1 MIFFFQFRRVAI
13 YEWQSLWDS
22 AGGELM
28 RDFFTWRKVLGLVG
42 VLIVGGAGSSLSD
55 LIFKPL
61 ILDLSG
67 FFLSVATLGLASV
80 TDGMY
85 ADVAHIDFER
95 TGSALLSAFTGMQ
108 IGVAISLFSVVAFIS
123 MPRVAKRLEQWRA
136 QSLANSSS
144 FRTVLYCWLVA
155 MVLTVGFLTIS
166 NIRVLYTVQAASY
179 IEQLQRIVSPKL
191 TEDQRLEFRSR
202 VAQISKRSDYVAISE
217 DLKHIAEV
225 NKLYVPAFDIF

>member
-1 MIFFFQFRRVAI
+1 
-13 YEWQSLWDS
+13 
-22 AGGELM
+22 
-28 RDFFTWRKVLGLVG
+28 
-42 VLIVGGAGSSLSD
+42 
-55 LIFKPL
+55 
-61 ILDLSG
+61 
-67 FFLSVATLGLASV
+67 
-80 TDGMY
+80 
-85 ADVAHIDFER
+85 
-95 TGSALLSAFTGMQ
+95 
-108 IGVAISLFSVVAFIS
+108 
-123 MPRVAKRLEQWRA
+123 
-136 QSLANSSS
+136 
-144 FRTVLYCWLVA
+144 